1 VAGVDADW
9 ARLEATLKRAPNKA
23 IRALAIAIR
32 KEAQETM
39 NLSVVE
45 YVPID
50 NSVLRDSATV
60 KKPVVTPKI
69 MFIEFGY
76 GGAAQ
81 AYAVRQHEDETLSH
95 PPKYPRP
102 RTGTQMSFRPGRA
115 KYLEQA
121 VLDRRREIP
130 RNLADACERMFRSQ
144 GL

>member
-1 VAGVDADW
+1 MATNDDW
-9 ARLEATLKRAPNKA
+9 QRLEAVLRRAPKKA
-23 IRALAIAIR
+23 LKALAIAIR
-32 KEAQETM
+32 KEAQETL
-39 NLSVVE
+39 NLSVTE

-60 KKPVVTPKI
+60 KKPVLTPKI
-69 MFIEFGY
+69 IFIEFGY

-95 PPKYPRP
+95 PPKNPRP

-121 VLDRRREIP
+121 VLDRQRAIP
-130 RNLADACERMFRSQ
+130 RNLARACDVMFRSQ